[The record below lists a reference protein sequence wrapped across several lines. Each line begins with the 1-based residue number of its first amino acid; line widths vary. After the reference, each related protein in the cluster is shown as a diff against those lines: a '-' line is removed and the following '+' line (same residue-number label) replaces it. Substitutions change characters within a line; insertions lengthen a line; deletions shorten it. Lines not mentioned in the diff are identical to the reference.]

1 MLEQLH
7 AILPREYEWTVV
19 ATSASRMLD
28 IGNWQVTPIFPCKNV
43 LVPRNLNILPETHW
57 SPSSIYTIVPTIW
70 IIYIDSLCIGLVLN
84 YHLVWALSP
93 CLQVESCRVKSN
105 VWSWSDTCS
114 TVHNKSLQ
122 FNNIH
127 NSPYC
132 TYLQKK
138 NSNHDA
144 SFILSNLSLNIHL
157 KYHAISVAK
166 FLGSYTVYLW
176 ANKNFSNI

>member
-1 MLEQLH
+1 MKNDHRNSWFTHLKWWFSIVMLNYQRVPT
-7 AILPREYEWTVV
+7 ILPIEYEWMVI

-28 IGNWQVTPIFPCKNV
+28 IRKLTSHTHIFLQKRAGTQKSKHV
-43 LVPRNLNILPETHW
+43 IRDTLITIKH
-57 SPSSIYTIVPTIW
+57 IYTIVPTIW

-84 YHLVWALSP
+84 YHLFWALSP
-93 CLQVESCRVKSN
+93 CLQVDSCRVKSN
-105 VWSWSDTCS
+105 LWSWSDTCS

-138 NSNHDA
+138 Q
-144 SFILSNLSLNIHL
+144 
-157 KYHAISVAK
+157 
-166 FLGSYTVYLW
+166 
-176 ANKNFSNI
+176 